1 MKTIQTTQDCYVI
14 LNDYMASLNYD
25 NGQVNSFVSMLEF
38 IDARLAVVPDEV
50 RIAYFIII
58 DELEEYN
65 ESI

>member
-1 MKTIQTTQDCYVI
+1 MKSITTTAECHVI

-58 DELEEYN
+58 DEMEEYN